1 MKNYCKL
8 LKSSVLF
15 LVAKRNPLVFVYAV
29 YLSRKRKN
37 TKNNNE
43 KQINKRFLK
52 KCQYA
57 KEHTEYY
64 RDYKGEITTKE
75 LLVKNFNNIVVKT
88 RFSVAGYTS
97 GTTNSPMKV
106 IRSWWSLIF
115 EEAFILSYWWSFGF
129 KNGDHIL
136 IFRGQEI
143 FNQHKKY
150 FVKQPLLNNTIGSS
164 YHISEANL
172 DEYIKEMEASKP
184 VFIQAYPSA
193 ITALARLLKQRG
205 WQPSW
210 NVKGI
215 ITSSEA
221 WSGFDADLVKEVFC
235 TAIYDVYGH
244 AERQLRAEQCQYGH
258 YHFNALYGKSEFV
271 PTEHGLEVVS
281 TSFYNYTMPL
291 LRYATGDYID
301 GEINHS
307 GDCKCGSSWPYA
319 QGIKGRSDDY
329 VTLPDGT
336 LVSRL
341 GLAFMK
347 TPDVIEAQ
355 IIQNEVTAVTIRV
368 VITASAKVE
377 EVLATL
383 MEELRLRLG
392 EEIQIVFE
400 VTELI
405 PRGKNGKFKSVIST
419 L

>member
-1 MKNYCKL
+1 MKKYCKL
-8 LKSSVLF
+8 LKSSILF
-15 LVAKRNPLVFVYAV
+15 LVAKRNPLVFIYAL
-29 YLSRKRKN
+29 YLSSKRKN
-37 TKNNNE
+37 SRDDNE
-43 KQINKRFLK
+43 RLLNKRFLK

-57 KEHTEYY
+57 KINSAYY
-64 RDYKGEITTKE
+64 HDYKGDITTKA
-75 LLVKNFNNIVVKT
+75 LLVENFDDIVMKT
-88 RFSVAGYTS
+88 PFYVAGYTS

-136 IFRGQEI
+136 ILRGQEI
-143 FNQHKKY
+143 FSQHKKI

-172 DEYIKEMEASKP
+172 TSYIHEMESNKP
-184 VFIQAYPSA
+184 AFIQAYPSA
-193 ITALARLLKQRG
+193 ITALARLLKQKN
-205 WQPSW
+205 WQPNW
-210 NVKGI
+210 KIKGI

-244 AERQLRAEQCQYGH
+244 AERQLRAEQCEYGH

-271 PTEHGLEVVS
+271 PTENGLEVVS

-301 GEINHS
+301 GEINDT

-319 QGIKGRSDDY
+319 QGIKGRSDDC

-336 LVSRL
+336 VVSRL

-347 TPDVIEAQ
+347 TPEVIEAQ
-355 IIQNEVTAVTIRV
+355 IIQDEISSVKIMVVIAGSANKEATLAMLVQELKYRLGDEIKILLEVTDV
-368 VITASAKVE
+368 
-377 EVLATL
+377 
-383 MEELRLRLG
+383 
-392 EEIQIVFE
+392 
-400 VTELI
+400 I
-405 PRGKNGKFKSVIST
+405 PRGKNGKFKSVISN

>member
-8 LKSSVLF
+8 LKSSLLF
-15 LVAKRNPLVFVYAV
+15 LVAKRNPLVFIYAV

-37 TKNNNE
+37 ASVDNE
-43 KQINKRFLK
+43 KQINKRYQR

-57 KEHTEYY
+57 KKHSTYY
-64 RDYKGEITTKE
+64 HDYKGEITTKA
-75 LLVKNFNNIVVKT
+75 LLVKNFNSIVRKT

-129 KNGDHIL
+129 KNGDHIF

-143 FNQHKKY
+143 VSQYKKH
-150 FVKQPLLNNTIGSS
+150 FIKQPLLNNTIGSS

-172 DEYIKEMEASKP
+172 AEYINEMETGKP

-193 ITALARLLKQRG
+193 ITALARLLKQQN
-205 WQPSW
+205 WKPTW

-221 WSGFDADLVKEVFC
+221 WSGFDAELVKEVFC
-235 TAIYDVYGH
+235 TSIYDVYGH

-258 YHFNALYGKSEFV
+258 YHFNSLYGKSEFV
-271 PTEHGLEVVS
+271 PTENGLEVVA

-301 GEINHS
+301 GEINHL
-307 GDCKCGSSWPYA
+307 GNCKCGSAWPYA

-347 TPDVIEAQ
+347 TPEVIEAQ
-355 IIQNEVTAVTIRV
+355 IVQDEISSVKITI
-368 VITASAKVE
+368 VIAGSANKE
-377 EVLATL
+377 ATL
-383 MEELRLRLG
+383 AVLMQELKYRLG
-392 EEIQIVFE
+392 DEIQILLE
-400 VTELI
+400 VTDLI
-405 PRGKNGKFKSVIST
+405 PRGKNGKFKSVISK